1 MTRVASEP
9 CVVLHA
15 RPYRE
20 NSLLLTVF
28 SHDHGRVSMVARSA
42 RGGKR
47 GRTLQPF
54 AVLRA
59 GWTGRGGLVTL
70 TTFEVERQHW
80 FKGDAVAAGFYVAE
94 LLMRLMPERESHPR
108 LFAALCWV
116 LEHLESDLEGALRR
130 FEMILLEELGYA
142 LDFQREAADGR
153 PITAEGSYQFDPD
166 LGFTRSSGTRTYSG
180 AVLLTI
186 GRGDFADPGVRR
198 SARRLLRKALAA
210 HLGPAPL
217 LSRRLLA
224 GMRRRVPFDPA
235 GDSSARADLDLTRL
249 PVSR

>member
-1 MTRVASEP
+1 MTRIASEP
-9 CVVLHA
+9 CVVLHT

-47 GRTLQPF
+47 GRILQPF
-54 AVLRA
+54 ALLRA

-70 TTFEVERQHW
+70 TAFEVEKQHW
-80 FKGDAVAAGFYVAE
+80 YRGDALAAGFYVAE

-108 LFAALCWV
+108 LFAALRWV
-116 LEHLESDLEGALRR
+116 LDHLESDLEGALRR

-142 LDFQREAADGR
+142 LDFQHEATDGR
-153 PITAEGSYQFDPD
+153 PLAAEVNYQFDPD
-166 LGFTRSSGTRTYSG
+166 VGFSRTTAARSYSG
-180 AVLLTI
+180 AVLLAI
-186 GRGDFADPGVRR
+186 GRGDFTDPGVRR
-198 SARRLLRKALAA
+198 SARRLLRRALAA

-224 GMRRRVPFDPA
+224 GMRRRAPSGVDAP
-235 GDSSARADLDLTRL
+235 ADLEL
-249 PVSR
+249 PPPPLNQ

>member
-1 MTRVASEP
+1 MTRITSEP

-42 RGGKR
+42 RGGRR

-54 AVLRA
+54 ALLRA

-70 TTFEVERQHW
+70 TAFEVDKQYWYR
-80 FKGDAVAAGFYVAE
+80 GDALAAGFYVAE

-108 LFAALCWV
+108 LFAALRWV
-116 LEHLESDLEGALRR
+116 LEQLESDLEGALRR
-130 FEMILLEELGYA
+130 FEMVLLEELGYA
-142 LDFQREAADGR
+142 LDFQHEATDGR
-153 PITAEGSYQFDPD
+153 PLTAEGNYQFDPD
-166 LGFTRSSGTRTYSG
+166 VGFTRITTARGYSG
-180 AVLLTI
+180 AVLLAI
-186 GRGDFADPGVRR
+186 GRGDLSEPGVRR
-198 SARRLLRKALAA
+198 TARRLLRKALAV
-210 HLGPAPL
+210 HLGPTPL

-224 GMRRRVPFDPA
+224 GMRRRAPTVSGASTDP
-235 GDSSARADLDLTRL
+235 DIPPP